1 MRFGVVVFPGTWSDC
16 AFHYVSSEVL
26 HEPVKYVW
34 HRERSLEGLDCVIL
48 PGGFSY
54 GDYLRA
60 GAVAGRSPIVDA
72 LRGLVAGGGP
82 GAGAGDGLPNPVQG
96 GGPRRRPAA
105 PGLGGRPPPPRPRSG
120 ARGPSSPGPSP
131 PPSSSRTW
139 TRRSRAGSG
148 R

>member
-16 AFHYVSSEVL
+16 DFHYVISEVL

-72 LRGLVAGGGP
+72 LRDFVAGGGLVLGSGHGFP
-82 GAGAGDGLPNPVQG
+82 ILCG
-96 GGPRRRPAA
+96 GGRLPRA
-105 PGLGGRPPPPRPRSG
+105 L
-120 ARGPSSPGPSP
+120 
-131 PPSSSRTW
+131 
-139 TRRSRAGSG
+139 
-148 R
+148 